1 MCCAQYTSPP
11 INATIIL
18 EVSKGGDVY
27 VGVYVVAGGV
37 TVVGLVT
44 VYACVRTHYAG
55 QPVAGG
61 AHGAGVV
68 VAGAASIHP
77 LRRAESLLPMA
88 SSTSR

>member
-1 MCCAQYTSPP
+1 MASPP
-11 INATIIL
+11 INTTIIL
-18 EVSKGGDVY
+18 EVSKDGDVH

-37 TVVGLVT
+37 SVVGLIT
-44 VYACVRTHYAG
+44 VYAFVRTYYSG
-55 QPVAGG
+55 QPVADG

-68 VAGAASIHP
+68 VAAAANIHP